1 MQRNSKI
8 NCTQILNILEESNL
22 LRKVF
27 DIDKHSAYTGMATD
41 SRQVIKG
48 DVFVCISGFVTDGH
62 LFAGKAIENG
72 AKLLIVEKQLNNDI
86 PQIVVKDSRKAT
98 SLLAKLFFND
108 PTSKFTLVGITGT
121 NGKTTI
127 ATLIEMI
134 LRKKSMPTG
143 FVGTFGYMING
154 KTFKTE
160 RTTPDIVELNKIF
173 WQMVESEVKYV
184 VMEVS
189 SHALALDRVYGLHF
203 NAAVFTN
210 LTHEH
215 LDFHKTMNDYA
226 KEKFKLF
233 DNLAEK
239 NGTAFINIDDE
250 YGAKLYAN
258 LNCSKRS
265 LSFKKGDIT
274 IHDCNCSLEGTEL
287 SYSVGKTIKKIHTNL
302 IGRYNAFN
310 IVSAC
315 EVIQEICPEITDSFI
330 SEVFNNMPEVH
341 GRLEKVENSRGIGI
355 YVDYAHT
362 PDALTNVL
370 KTLSELKQR
379 QLICVFGAG
388 GERDKTKR
396 PEMLS
401 TALNFSDLTI
411 ITNDNPR
418 NEDPS
423 DIIRNIVG
431 NTSHDK
437 AFWIIRDREQAIRTA
452 IYNAQKGDIV
462 LMAGKGHEKY
472 QEVKNSKIEFND
484 SKIAGKY
491 ADHKKNMNNKLSF
504 PIDPLQLEFILED
517 KIDDSFELVL
527 EHIST
532 DSRTIEKNSLFFAL
546 QGENFDGHDYVERVL
561 QKNNCWAVVSKDYQS
576 NAERLIRVEDT
587 LQSFGN
593 LAKKYKSLFKIT
605 TIAITGSF
613 GKTTT
618 KEYLY
623 NILSTKALKTF
634 SNENNLIGLPK
645 TIFRLKPEYKYAI
658 LELGSNQFGEVARLT
673 EISDPDIAVVTAIGP
688 SHLEFL
694 IDEEGV
700 FKEKSA
706 LLKHNVKLRLFP
718 ADDDRFKEFTGKTFG
733 SSDSAN
739 YHITK
744 IKNNTNSTRFCLNDK
759 QYSIPTPFKKFTLN
773 AAMAIAL
780 ATEIGISTREIQAGL
795 DKPLNISLRMEI
807 KSSNNRTLLIDCY
820 NANPDSMKAAIE
832 FWSDFEIRRP
842 HIAILGDMLE
852 LGKLTEKLHLNIW
865 KLLKS
870 MNYNRLISV
879 GEYSISY
886 GADQHFGKVEDLI
899 TSGILT
905 DLPDNAVILLKASHG
920 ISLEKIIGRI

>member
-8 NCTQILNILEESNL
+8 NYTEILSILEKNNILRE
-22 LRKVF
+22 VF
-27 DIDKHSAYTGMATD
+27 NIDKHSDYKGMATD

-48 DVFVCISGFVTDGH
+48 NVFVCIPGFVTDGH
-62 LFAGKAIENG
+62 LFAVKAVEMG
-72 AKLLIVEKQLNNDI
+72 AGLLIVEKQQKITI
-86 PQIVVKDSRKAT
+86 PQIVVNDSRKAA
-98 SLLAKLFFND
+98 SLIAKLFFND
-108 PTSKFTLVGITGT
+108 PTSQFTLVGITGT

-127 ATLIEMI
+127 ATLIETM
-134 LRKKSMPTG
+134 LRKKGIPTG

-160 RTTPDIVELNKIF
+160 RTTPDIVELNRIF
-173 WQMVESEVKYV
+173 QQMVEAKVKYV

-203 NAAVFTN
+203 DAAVFTN

-226 KEKFKLF
+226 EEKFKLF
-233 DNLAEK
+233 DNMAEK

-250 YGAKLYAN
+250 YGKKLYAN
-258 LNCSKRS
+258 LNCPKRS
-265 LSFKKGDIT
+265 ISFNKGDIT
-274 IHDCNCSLEGTEL
+274 IHDCKYNLEGTEL
-287 SYSVGKTIKKIHTNL
+287 SYSVEKTIKKIHTGL

-310 IVSAC
+310 VVSSC
-315 EVIQEICPEITDSFI
+315 EVIREICPEITDSFI
-330 SEVFNNMPEVH
+330 SRIVPSLLKVP
-341 GRLEKVENSRGIGI
+341 GRLEKVDNNRGIGI

-362 PDALTNVL
+362 PDALANVL
-370 KTLSELKQR
+370 KTLSELKR
-379 QLICVFGAG
+379 NRLICVFGAG
-388 GERDKTKR
+388 GDRDRTKR
-396 PEMLS
+396 PEMLDA
-401 TALNFSDLTI
+401 ALKFSDLTI

-418 NEDPS
+418 QEDPS
-423 DIIRNIVG
+423 NIIRDIVG
-431 NTSHDK
+431 NTAPDK
-437 AFWIIRDREQAIRTA
+437 TFWIIRDREQAIKTA
-452 IYNAQKGDIV
+452 ICNAQKGDIV
-462 LMAGKGHEKY
+462 LLAGKGHEKY
-472 QEVKNSKIEFND
+472 QEIMNNKLEFND

-491 ADHKKNMNNKLSF
+491 ADHKKNENNKLSF

-517 KIDDSFELVL
+517 KINGTSELVL
-527 EHIST
+527 EYIST
-532 DSRTIEKNSLFFAL
+532 DSRTIEDNSLFFAL
-546 QGENFDGHDYVERVL
+546 QGENYNGHDYVNQVL

-576 NAERLIRVEDT
+576 NAERLIQVEDT
-587 LQSFGN
+587 LQAFGN
-593 LAKKYKSLFKIT
+593 LAKKYKLLFKIT

-645 TIFRLKPEYKYAI
+645 TIFRLKPEYEYAI

-718 ADDDRFKEFTGKTFG
+718 ANDDRFKEFTGKTFG
-733 SSDSAN
+733 SGDSAD

-744 IKNNTNSTRFCLNDK
+744 IESDAHSSRFCLNDK

-773 AAMAIAL
+773 AAIAIAI
-780 ATEIGISTREIQAGL
+780 ASEIGISNREIQTGL

-807 KSSNNRTLLIDCY
+807 KSSGNRMLLIDCY

-832 FWSDFEIRRP
+832 FWMDYEIKRP

-852 LGKLTEKLHLNIW
+852 LGKLTKKLHLDIW
-865 KLLKS
+865 ELLKS
-870 MNYNRLISV
+870 MNYNQLISV
-879 GEYSISY
+879 GEYSIFY
-886 GADQHFGKVEDLI
+886 GADQHFRKVEDLI
-899 TSGILT
+899 AYDILK
-905 DLPDNAVILLKASHG
+905 DFPDNAVILLKASHG

>member
-8 NCTQILNILEESNL
+8 NCTEILNILQKNNL
-22 LRKVF
+22 LL
-27 DIDKHSAYTGMATD
+27 DICSVDEHFAYTGMATD
-41 SRQVIKG
+41 SRQVLKG
-48 DVFVCISGFVTDGH
+48 DVFVCIPGFVTDGH
-62 LFAGKAIENG
+62 LFAGKAVEMD
-72 AKLLIVEKQLNNDI
+72 AKLLIVEKQQKINI
-86 PQIVVKDSRKAT
+86 PQIVVNDSRKAA
-98 SLLAKLFFND
+98 SLLAKLFFDD
-108 PTSKFTLVGITGT
+108 PTSQFTLVGITGT

-134 LRKKSMPTG
+134 LRKKGMQTG

-154 KTFKTE
+154 RKFKTE
-160 RTTPDIVELNKIF
+160 RTTPDIVELNRIF
-173 WQMVESEVKYV
+173 HQMAEVKVKYV

-203 NAAVFTN
+203 DAAVFTN

-250 YGAKLYAN
+250 YGKKLFAN
-258 LNCSKRS
+258 LNCPKRS
-265 LSFKKGDIT
+265 ISFQIGDIT

-287 SYSVGKTIKKIHTNL
+287 SYSVGKKIKKLHTGL

-310 IVSAC
+310 VVCAC
-315 EVIQEICPEITDSFI
+315 EVIQKICPEITDSFI
-330 SEVFNNMPEVH
+330 SEVFDKMPEVP
-341 GRLEKVENSRGIGI
+341 GRLEKVKNSRGIGI

-370 KTLSELKQR
+370 KTLSELKQKR
-379 QLICVFGAG
+379 LICVFGAG

-396 PEMLS
+396 PEMLAA
-401 TALNFSDLTI
+401 ALNFSDLTI

-418 NEDPS
+418 HEDPS
-423 DIIRNIVG
+423 DIIREIVG
-431 NTSHDK
+431 NTPPDK

-452 IYNAQKGDIV
+452 ICNAQKGDIV
-462 LMAGKGHEKY
+462 LLAGKGHEKY
-472 QEVKNSKIEFND
+472 QEVKNNKLEFND
-484 SKIAGKY
+484 SRIAGKY
-491 ADHKKNMNNKLSF
+491 ADHKKCENNRLSF
-504 PIDPLQLEFILED
+504 PIDSLQLEFILED
-517 KIDDSFELVL
+517 KIDDSSEQVL

-532 DSRTIEKNSLFFAL
+532 DSRTIENNSLFFAL
-546 QGENFDGHDYVERVL
+546 QGENFDGHDYVEQVL
-561 QKNNCWAVVSKDYQS
+561 QKNNCWAVVSRDYQS
-576 NAERLIRVEDT
+576 NAKRLIRVEDT
-587 LQSFGN
+587 LQAFGN
-593 LAKKYKSLFKIT
+593 LAKKYISLFRIT

-618 KEYLY
+618 KEYFY

-645 TIFRLKPEYKYAI
+645 TIFRLKSEYEYAI

-673 EISDPDIAVVTAIGP
+673 QISNPDIAVVTAIGT

-706 LLKHNVKLRLFP
+706 LLKHDVKLRLFP
-718 ADDDRFKEFTGKTFG
+718 TDDDRFEEFTGKTFG
-733 SSDSAN
+733 SGDSAD

-744 IKNNTNSTRFCLNDK
+744 IESDTRTTRFCLNDK
-759 QYSIPTPFKKFTLN
+759 QYSIPTPYKEYSLN
-773 AAMAIAL
+773 AAIAIAL
-780 ATEIGISTREIQAGL
+780 ATEIGLSGKEIQAGL
-795 DKPLNISLRMEI
+795 DKPLDISLRMEI
-807 KSSNNRTLLIDCY
+807 KSSGNRTLLIDCY

-832 FWSDFEIRRP
+832 FWSEFEKKRP
-842 HIAILGDMLE
+842 HVAILGDMLE
-852 LGKLTEKLHLNIW
+852 LGKLTENLHLNIR
-865 KLLKS
+865 KLL
-870 MNYNRLISV
+870 NNIEYNQLISV
-879 GEYSISY
+879 GEYSDSY
-886 GADQHFGKVEDLI
+886 GAERHFGKVEDLI
-899 TSGILT
+899 SSGILKT
-905 DLPDNAVILLKASHG
+905 IPDNAVILLKASHG

>member
-1 MQRNSKI
+1 M
-8 NCTQILNILEESNL
+8 T
-22 LRKVF
+22 
-27 DIDKHSAYTGMATD
+27 
-41 SRQVIKG
+41 
-48 DVFVCISGFVTDGH
+48 
-62 LFAGKAIENG
+62 
-72 AKLLIVEKQLNNDI
+72 
-86 PQIVVKDSRKAT
+86 
-98 SLLAKLFFND
+98 
-108 PTSKFTLVGITGT
+108 
-121 NGKTTI
+121 
-127 ATLIEMI
+127 
-134 LRKKSMPTG
+134 TG

-154 KTFKTE
+154 KIFKTE
-160 RTTPDIVELNKIF
+160 RTTPDIVELNRIF
-173 WQMVESEVKYV
+173 HQMAEAKVKYV

-203 NAAVFTN
+203 DAAVFTN

-233 DNLAEK
+233 EYIEAE
-239 NGTAFINIDDE
+239 NGTAYINIDDE
-250 YGAKLYAN
+250 FGKKLYAH
-258 LNCSKRS
+258 LNCPKKS

-274 IHDCNCSLEGTEL
+274 IREYKCSLEGTDF
-287 SYSVGKTIKKIHTNL
+287 SYSVGKTIKNMHTNL

-310 IVSAC
+310 VVSVC
-315 EVIQEICPEITDSFI
+315 EVIREICPEMTDNFI
-330 SEVFNNMPEVH
+330 SMTVRSLPKVP

-362 PDALTNVL
+362 PDALANVL
-370 KTLSELKQR
+370 KTLFELKQK

-388 GERDKTKR
+388 GERDRTKR

-401 TALNFSDLTI
+401 AALNFSDLAI

-423 DIIRNIVG
+423 DIIRDIAG
-431 NTSHDK
+431 NTIRDK
-437 AFWIIRDREQAIRTA
+437 PFWIIRDREQAIRTA
-452 IYNAQKGDIV
+452 ICNAQKGDIV
-462 LMAGKGHEKY
+462 LLAGKGHEKY
-472 QEVKNSKIEFND
+472 QEVKNNKLEFND

-491 ADHKKNMNNKLSF
+491 ADCNNCKNHKLSF
-504 PIDPLQLEFILED
+504 PIDPLQLEFISED
-517 KIDDSFELVL
+517 KINDNTELVL

-532 DSRTIEKNSLFFAL
+532 DSRTIEENSLFFAL
-546 QGENFDGHDYVERVL
+546 QGENFDGHDYIEQVL

-587 LQSFGN
+587 LQAFGN
-593 LAKKYKSLFKIT
+593 LAKKYKSLFNMT

-645 TIFRLKPEYKYAI
+645 TIFRLKPEYEYAI

-694 IDEEGV
+694 IDEKGV

-718 ADDDRFKEFTGKTFG
+718 VDNRFKDFTGKTFG
-733 SSDSAN
+733 SGDSAD
-739 YHITK
+739 YHITN
-744 IKNNTNSTRFCLNDK
+744 IENDAQSTSFYLNEK

-773 AAMAIAL
+773 ASMAIAL
-780 ATEIGISTREIQAGL
+780 ATEIGISNRKIQAGL
-795 DKPLNISLRMEI
+795 DKPLEIFLRMEI
-807 KSSNNRTLLIDCY
+807 KSSGNRTLLIDCY

-832 FWSDFEIRRP
+832 FWSDYEIGRP
-842 HIAILGDMLE
+842 HVAILGDMLE

-870 MNYNRLISV
+870 MNYNQLISV
-879 GEYSISY
+879 GKYSVSY

-899 TSGILT
+899 ASGILK

>member
-8 NCTQILNILEESNL
+8 NYIEILNILEKNNL
-22 LRKVF
+22 LREVF

-41 SRQVIKG
+41 SRQVLSG
-48 DVFVCISGFVTDGH
+48 DVFVCIPGFVTDGH
-62 LFAGKAIENG
+62 LFAGKAVEKG
-72 AKLLIVEKQLNNDI
+72 AGLLIVEKRLNINI
-86 PQIVVKDSRKAT
+86 PQIVVNNSRKAA

-108 PTSKFTLVGITGT
+108 PTSQFTLVGITGT

-127 ATLIEMI
+127 TTLIEAM
-134 LRKKSMPTG
+134 LRKNGMPVG
-143 FVGTFGYMING
+143 FIGTFGYMING
-154 KTFKTE
+154 KTFITE
-160 RTTPDIVELNKIF
+160 RTTPDIVELNRIF
-173 WQMVESEVKYV
+173 RQMADAEVKYV

-203 NAAVFTN
+203 DAAVFTN

-215 LDFHKTMNDYA
+215 LDFHKNMNDYA

-250 YGAKLYAN
+250 YGKKLYAN
-258 LNCSKRS
+258 LNCPKRS

-274 IHDCNCSLEGTEL
+274 ILEYKCSLEGTDL
-287 SYSVGKTIKKIHTNL
+287 SYSVGKTINKIHTSL

-310 IVSAC
+310 AVSAC
-315 EVIQEICPEITDSFI
+315 EVIREICPEITDSFI
-330 SEVFNNMPEVH
+330 SSVFDSLSEVP
-341 GRLEKVENSRGIGI
+341 GRLEKVKNSRGIGI

-362 PDALTNVL
+362 PDALANVL
-370 KTLSELKQR
+370 KTLSELKQKR
-379 QLICVFGAG
+379 LICVFGAG

-396 PEMLS
+396 PKMLAA
-401 TALNFSDLTI
+401 ALEFSDLAI
-411 ITNDNPR
+411 VTNDNPR

-423 DIIRNIVG
+423 DIIRDIVG

-452 IYNAQKGDIV
+452 ICNAQKGDIV
-462 LMAGKGHEKY
+462 LLAGKGHEKY
-472 QEVKNSKIEFND
+472 QEIKNNKLEFND
-484 SKIAGKY
+484 STVAEKY
-491 ADHKKNMNNKLSF
+491 ADPKECEIDKLSF
-504 PIDPLQLEFILED
+504 PIDPLQLEFILKN
-517 KIDDSFELVL
+517 KIIDSSELVL

-532 DSRTIEKNSLFFAL
+532 DSRTIEDNSLFFAL
-546 QGENFDGHDYVERVL
+546 QGENFDGHDYVDQVL
-561 QKNNCWAVVSKDYQS
+561 KKNNCWAVVSQDYQS
-576 NAERLIRVEDT
+576 DAERLIRVEDT
-587 LQSFGN
+587 LQAFGN
-593 LAKKYKSLFKIT
+593 LAKKFKSLFKIT

-623 NILSTKALKTF
+623 NILSKKALKTF

-645 TIFRLKPEYKYAI
+645 TIFRLNPEYEYAI

-718 ADDDRFKEFTGKTFG
+718 ADDNRFKEFTGKTFG
-733 SSDSAN
+733 SSDSADYRISN
-739 YHITK
+739 IE
-744 IKNNTNSTRFCLNDK
+744 NNAQTTRFCLNDK

-773 AAMAIAL
+773 AAIAITL
-780 ATEIGISTREIQAGL
+780 ASEIGISDREIQDGL
-795 DKPLNISLRMEI
+795 DKPLDLSLRMEI
-807 KSSNNRTLLIDCY
+807 TISGNRTLLIDCY

-832 FWSDFEIRRP
+832 FWSDYEINRP
-842 HIAILGDMLE
+842 HVAILGDMLE
-852 LGKLTEKLHLNIW
+852 LGKLTEKLHLNIR
-865 KLLKS
+865 KLL
-870 MNYNRLISV
+870 NNFEYNQLISV
-879 GEYSISY
+879 GEYSVSY
-886 GADQHFGKVEDLI
+886 GAEKHFGKVEDLI
-899 TSGILT
+899 SSGILK
-905 DLPDNAVILLKASHG
+905 DFPDNAIILLKASHG